1 MTGAVARETRC
12 TQSVTWTSK
21 CLIPAYKRQTGSW
34 WRRYRGIDV
43 TGVFELVLT
52 YIPVLRSQAAY
63 EYLTVDGRYST
74 YLVAK
79 LLEIGVNSSFH
90 INVWNIRH

>member
-1 MTGAVARETRC
+1 MAVARETRC

-21 CLIPAYKRQTGSW
+21 CLILACKRQTGSW

-52 YIPVLRSQAAY
+52 YIPILRSQAAS
-63 EYLTVDGRYST
+63 EYFTVDGRYST
-74 YLVAK
+74 YLIAK
-79 LLEIGVNSSFH
+79 LLEIGVTVVFISTFG
-90 INVWNIRH
+90 I